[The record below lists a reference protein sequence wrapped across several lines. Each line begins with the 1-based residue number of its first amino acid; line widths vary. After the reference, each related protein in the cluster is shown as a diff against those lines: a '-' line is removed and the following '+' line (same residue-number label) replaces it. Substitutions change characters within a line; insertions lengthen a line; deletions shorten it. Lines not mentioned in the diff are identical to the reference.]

1 MLYPN
6 ILSRLIN
13 TPLLI
18 TSDKLEIL
26 TDRISLKMLADE
38 PIDSTEKSKVTSGSF
53 DSVDKIALIKV
64 HGSLV
69 NKNGAGASGLTSY
82 ESITNQIHES
92 IKQNY
97 TTILFDIASCGG
109 EVSGVFGLSSLIRSL
124 EKMNITTVAFT
135 DSQACSA
142 AYLIASSCSK
152 IFAVDIA
159 DVASIGAVMSLVD
172 VTEADKKE
180 GVSYTI
186 LRSKESKA
194 SYNPHETLSTAVKDE
209 LLAKLITV
217 DNKFNNT
224 VLEYRPNLS
233 LETVVKLAGK
243 TISAEE
249 GVKVGL
255 VDKIVTSI
263 ADVML
268 ELVSTSNT
276 VVNNTNNEGILMSTE
291 EKYIELLAQ
300 HDSLKASTTLEV
312 SKAVKEE
319 RIRVQKVMEAGKTF
333 NVSDVTITNA
343 IVKGYSLDQVS
354 DLFSDIAEA
363 RGENTAINAA
373 ATSMSSV
380 DDKLKAELSKL
391 AAAQVSAETD
401 TLGNGTFSMLDLV
414 SAMSDLGEKHGK

>member
-26 TDRISLKMLADE
+26 TDRISLKMLANEQVD
-38 PIDSTEKSKVTSGSF
+38 TAEKSVVTSNALN
-53 DSVDKIALIKV
+53 SVNKTAIISV
-64 HGSLV
+64 HGSLI
-69 NKNGAGASGLTSY
+69 NKNGVGASGMTSY

-92 IKQNY
+92 IKQNC
-97 TTILFDIASCGG
+97 TTIVFDIASCGG
-109 EVSGVFGLSSLIRSL
+109 EVSGVFGLSALINSL
-124 EKMNITTVAFT
+124 KHDNINTIAFT

-142 AYLIASSCSK
+142 AYLIAASCSK
-152 IFAVDIA
+152 IYAVDIA
-159 DVASIGAVMSLVD
+159 DVASIGAVMSLID

-180 GVSYTI
+180 GISYTI

-194 SYNPHETLSTAVKDE
+194 SYNPHETLSTVVKDE
-209 LLAKLITV
+209 LLTKLITV

-224 VLEYRPNLS
+224 LLQYRPNLS
-233 LETVVKLAGK
+233 LDTIVKLAGK
-243 TISAEE
+243 TITAEE
-249 GVKVGL
+249 GVKIGL
-255 VDKIVTSI
+255 VDKIVTSMS
-263 ADVML
+263 DVML
-268 ELVSTSNT
+268 ELVSTPNN
-276 VVNNTNNEGILMSTE
+276 VVNNNNEEILMSTE

-333 NVSDVTITNA
+333 NVSDTTIANA

-363 RGENTAINAA
+363 RGESTAINAA
-373 ATSMSSV
+373 ASTISSA
-380 DDKLKAELSKL
+380 DDKLKTELSKL
-391 AAAQVSAETD
+391 ASAQADAENN